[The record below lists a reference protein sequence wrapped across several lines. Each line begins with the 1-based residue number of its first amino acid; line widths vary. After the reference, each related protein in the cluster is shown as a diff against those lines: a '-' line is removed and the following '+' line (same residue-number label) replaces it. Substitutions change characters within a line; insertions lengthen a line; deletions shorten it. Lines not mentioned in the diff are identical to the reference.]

1 LQDLRDEKEDC
12 MMDNSQYFW
21 SRKSKLRNRFN
32 LLLLEHNE
40 LFFED
45 LSVALYPAAIDKLS
59 DIDTLKVPGR
69 LKICS
74 RSLIF
79 EPNDARKP
87 LKKYP
92 FKCMRSSVAQY
103 TIPGTSNNQLMCLAF
118 TSSAYIEMKPNDKIA
133 PFIMKDASGN
143 IIDSISS
150 NSRDSGEDSIRIII
164 ALNHSTNLLNIIKKI
179 EDLRMIYHKLVASP
193 YNSTVINNEL
203 NPIINQHNILTFDR
217 SHLIDYHETLLSQPT
232 AVKQVKPLILYPGCL
247 MITEMRIYFQPSQL
261 NNVGETIQHFDIANV
276 QGLYKRR
283 YLLQQIGLEFILK
296 HHESYFFIFNSSH
309 DRDEMYALI
318 QSHHNINNQES
329 NSLIT
334 STRRWQKREISNF
347 EYLMILNN
355 EADRSMN
362 DLTQYPVFPHVIS
375 DYLSTSLNLENPNI
389 FRDLSKPI
397 GALNAVRLAQF
408 QERYHSMP
416 PGDPANGIPPPFLY
430 GTHYSTPGY
439 VLFYLVR
446 VAPEYMLC
454 LQNGKFDASD
464 RMFHSVKELWTSCL
478 SNPADVKELL
488 PEFYHSNGDF
498 LMNSNDL
505 DLGFR
510 HTGERL
516 NDVELPPWAKSPRD
530 YIKKHRQAL
539 ECEYVS
545 QHLHEWIDLIFGYKQ
560 QGPAAEEANNIYY
573 YLTYEGSVDLE
584 KVTNPRERSA
594 FESQI
599 QEFGQTPKQL
609 FSGPHPRRDDRDA
622 EISLCSASKK
632 PVLDASATTDSSGD
646 SSIQSLYVSKA
657 TSVKAGLNNDNKVV
671 AKSRYASANEGDI
684 NVVHL
689 GDDFRNEVA
698 RELAQGGGA
707 ASSGSSNSSSS
718 RVSNNTSNGEKS
730 TPGVQSII
738 DKIKDKTVSFWD
750 MAFGSNTSGKSAIE
764 ADRSSSQVER
774 RQSTGTVSSVAKA
787 PIVSA
792 STTPTKSIAD
802 HQKQSPIAT
811 PKRTVSTDKAALANM
826 QLLDSAADMSSVLEN
841 LSVTYE
847 KEKSRSESTD
857 SAKHRVSPATLL
869 DSTLIQT
876 LSPSLK
882 GEINRMVLMPSDLFD
897 CHKSSVTSVA
907 IMKESSGNTGLAMN
921 NTVNCYVCT
930 SSKDASV
937 KLLQVNMTHS
947 TNYVNI
953 STNSRFTV
961 KRTFTGSDTAV
972 SACILTKDCKEIICS
987 SWDNYVYSFSVTN
1000 ACLIGKRLCHED
1012 SVSSLSYVTNRT
1024 SNSNYLL
1031 SGACDATMKIWE
1043 IKNGNI
1049 GSKPLI
1055 EFYDIEG
1062 SVQCVHMDE
1071 TMEFAA
1077 CGVDEGLIYV
1087 WNISLKPPASESITF
1102 TYQISAGESITCIK
1116 WLPYESGKIFYSQG
1130 TFSDHKLVCASTDGT
1145 LLCVDSEGR
1154 LFAGT
1159 KVVDAKVLAL
1169 ECDGRTVFG
1178 GLSDSSLRG
1187 WIMANGKFS
1196 EIYHFPR
1203 AHETSPVTSLAMD
1216 QDIIITGADNGSI
1229 RVWTVTFAN

>member
-1 LQDLRDEKEDC
+1 
-12 MMDNSQYFW
+12 MDNSQYFW
-21 SRKSKLRNRFN
+21 SRKSKLRSRFN

-59 DIDTLKVPGR
+59 DADTLKIPGR

-92 FKCMRSSVAQY
+92 FKCIRSNVTQY
-103 TIPGTSNNQLMCLAF
+103 TIPGVNNSQLMCLAF
-118 TSSAYIEMKPNDKIA
+118 TTSAYIEMKPNDKIA
-133 PFIMKDASGN
+133 PFILKDAGGN
-143 IIDSISS
+143 LMDSIS
-150 NSRDSGEDSIRIII
+150 NNNKDANDDSIRIII

-179 EDLRMIYHKLVASP
+179 EDLRMIYHKLLASP
-193 YNSTVINNEL
+193 YNSAVINTEL

-261 NNVGETIQHFDIANV
+261 NNVGETIQHFDVPNI

-296 HHESYFFIFNSSH
+296 HNESYFFIFNSSL

-318 QSHHNINNQES
+318 QSHHNINNQEK
-329 NSLIT
+329 NSLLHN
-334 STRRWQKREISNF
+334 TRKWQRREISNF
-347 EYLMILNN
+347 EYLMVLNN

-375 DYLSTSLNLENPNI
+375 DFLSSSLNLDNPNI

-397 GALNAVRLAQF
+397 GALNEVRLAQF
-408 QERYHSMP
+408 QQRYQSMP

-454 LQNGKFDASD
+454 LQNGKFDSSD
-464 RMFHSVKELWTSCL
+464 RMFHSIKELWTSCL
-478 SNPADVKELL
+478 NNPADVKELL
-488 PEFYHSNGDF
+488 PEFYNSNGDF
-498 LMNSNDL
+498 LVNSNDL

-545 QHLHEWIDLIFGYKQ
+545 QHIHEWIDLIFGYKQ
-560 QGPAAEEANNIYY
+560 LGPAAEDANNIYY

-594 FESQI
+594 YETQI
-599 QEFGQTPKQL
+599 EEFGQTPKQL
-609 FSGPHPRRDDRDA
+609 FSGPHPRRDDLDA
-622 EISLCSASKK
+622 DISLCSTTKK
-632 PVLDASATTDSSGD
+632 LVVSDSVADSSSD
-646 SSIQSLYVSKA
+646 NSIQSLYVSKA
-657 TSVKAGLNNDNKVV
+657 TSVKAGLSNDGKVSS
-671 AKSRYASANEGDI
+671 KSRYSTANDGDI

-698 RELAQGGGA
+698 RELSQNGVGMVGNGNNGIT
-707 ASSGSSNSSSS
+707 SSSNSSSS
-718 RVSNNTSNGEKS
+718 SKNSLGA
-730 TPGVQSII
+730 QSIF
-738 DKIKDKTVSFWD
+738 DKIKDKTVSLWD
-750 MAFGSNTSGKSAIE
+750 MTFGSSNSAKSPMEI
-764 ADRSSSQVER
+764 DRSNSA
-774 RQSTGTVSSVAKA
+774 GTIETSHRLSAGSSVPLTKV

-792 STTPTKSIAD
+792 STTPTKSVVEP
-802 HQKQSPIAT
+802 HKQSPVVTSRRTKSSDEIAQ
-811 PKRTVSTDKAALANM
+811 ANI
-826 QLLDSAADMSSVLEN
+826 QLLDSAANMNSVLEN
-841 LSVTYE
+841 LSLTYE
-847 KEKSRSESTD
+847 KTRSESSD
-857 SAKHRVSPATLL
+857 SSKHRASPATLFNNA
-869 DSTLIQT
+869 LIQT

-882 GEINRMVLMPSDLFD
+882 GEINRMVLMPSDLFA
-897 CHKSSVTSVA
+897 CHKASVTSVGV
-907 IMKESSGNTGLAMN
+907 IKESTSGTSLAMN
-921 NTVNCYVCT
+921 NTINCYVCT
-930 SSKDASV
+930 CSKDASV
-937 KLLQVNMTHS
+937 KLLQINMTHS
-947 TNYVNI
+947 ANYVNI
-953 STNSRFTV
+953 STNSRFTI
-961 KRTFTGSDTAV
+961 KRTFTGSDNPL
-972 SACILTKDCKEIICS
+972 SACVLTQDCKEIICS
-987 SWDNYVYSFSVTN
+987 SWDNYVYSFSITN
-1000 ACLIGKRLCHED
+1000 ACLIGKRSCHED
-1012 SVSSLSYVTNRT
+1012 SVSSLSYVTGR
-1024 SNSNYLL
+1024 NSSTNYLL

-1043 IKNGNI
+1043 IKNGNVS
-1049 GSKPLI
+1049 SKPSI

-1071 TMEFAA
+1071 TMEYAA

-1087 WNISLKPPASESITF
+1087 WNISLKSPASASITF
-1102 TYQISAGESITCIK
+1102 TYQISIGESITCIK

-1159 KVVDAKVLAL
+1159 KVTDSAVLAL
-1169 ECDGRTVFG
+1169 ESDGRTIFG

-1187 WIMANGKFS
+1187 WIMSNGKFS

-1203 AHETSPVTSLAMD
+1203 AHELSPITSLAMD
-1216 QDIIITGADNGSI
+1216 QDTIVTGADNGSI

>member
-1 LQDLRDEKEDC
+1 
-12 MMDNSQYFW
+12 M
-21 SRKSKLRNRFN
+21 
-32 LLLLEHNE
+32 EHNE

-92 FKCMRSSVAQY
+92 FKCIRSNVTQY
-103 TIPGTSNNQLMCLAF
+103 TIPGASNNQLMCLAF
-118 TSSAYIEMKPNDKIA
+118 TTSAYIEMKPNDKIA
-133 PFIMKDASGN
+133 PFILKDANGN
-143 IIDSISS
+143 LIDSISN
-150 NSRDSGEDSIRIII
+150 NSRDTSDDSIRIII

-179 EDLRMIYHKLVASP
+179 EDLRMIYHKLLVSP
-193 YNSTVINNEL
+193 YNSTVINTEL

-232 AVKQVKPLILYPGCL
+232 AVKQLKPLILYPGCL

-261 NNVGETIQHFDIANV
+261 NNVGETIQHFDVSNI

-296 HHESYFFIFNSSH
+296 HNESYFFIFNSSQ
-309 DRDEMYALI
+309 DRDEMCALI
-318 QSHHNINNQES
+318 QSHHSINNQEN
-329 NSLIT
+329 NSLINN
-334 STRRWQKREISNF
+334 TRKWQKREISNF

-362 DLTQYPVFPHVIS
+362 DLTQYPVFPHIIS
-375 DYLSTSLNLENPNI
+375 DYLSSSLNLENPNI

-397 GALNAVRLAQF
+397 GALNEVRLAQF
-408 QERYHSMP
+408 QQRYQSMP
-416 PGDPANGIPPPFLY
+416 PGDPTNGIPPPFLY

-478 SNPADVKELL
+478 NNPADVKELL
-488 PEFYHSNGDF
+488 PEFYNSNGDF
-498 LMNSNDL
+498 LVNSNDL

-539 ECEYVS
+539 ESEYVS
-545 QHLHEWIDLIFGYKQ
+545 QHIHEWIDLIFGYKQ
-560 QGPAAEEANNIYY
+560 QGPAAEDANNIYY

-594 FESQI
+594 YETQI
-599 QEFGQTPKQL
+599 EEFGQTPKQL
-609 FSGPHPRRDDRDA
+609 FSGPHPRRDDLSA
-622 EISLCSASKK
+622 EISLCSTTKK
-632 PVLDASATTDSSGD
+632 PLDHDSVADSSSE

-657 TSVKAGLNNDNKVV
+657 TSVKAGLSTNDGKVV
-671 AKSRYASANEGDI
+671 SKSRYATANDADI

-698 RELAQGGGA
+698 KELSQHGA
-707 ASSGSSNSSSS
+707 STVVSGSSNNGINNGN
-718 RVSNNTSNGEKS
+718 SNKNVQ
-730 TPGVQSII
+730 GVQSIF
-738 DKIKDKTVSFWD
+738 DKIKDKTVSLWD
-750 MAFGSNTSGKSAIE
+750 MTFGSSNATKSSMEMDRVNSAALAEHSQRVPAGTSAPLTK
-764 ADRSSSQVER
+764 
-774 RQSTGTVSSVAKA
+774 T

-792 STTPTKSIAD
+792 STTPTKSTVEQ
-802 HQKQSPIAT
+802 QKPSPAVAS
-811 PKRTVSTDKAALANM
+811 KRSMSSDKLAQANL
-826 QLLDSAADMSSVLEN
+826 QLLDSAADMNSVLEN
-841 LSVTYE
+841 LSLTYE
-847 KEKSRSESTD
+847 KTRNESSD
-857 SAKHRVSPATLL
+857 SSKHRMSPAMLL
-869 DSTLIQT
+869 DNTLIQT

-882 GEINRMVLMPSDLFD
+882 GEINRMVLMPSDLFA
-897 CHKSSVTSVA
+897 CHKASVTSVG
-907 IMKESSGNTGLAMN
+907 IIKESTSSTSLAMN
-921 NTVNCYVCT
+921 NTINCYVCT
-930 SSKDASV
+930 CSKDASV
-937 KLLQVNMTHS
+937 KLLQINMTHS
-947 TNYVNI
+947 ANFVNI
-953 STNSRFTV
+953 STNSRFTI
-961 KRTFTGSDTAV
+961 KRTFTGSDNPL
-972 SACILTKDCKEIICS
+972 SACVLTKDCKEIICS
-987 SWDNYVYSFSVTN
+987 SWDNYVYSFSITN

-1012 SVSSLSYVTNRT
+1012 SVSSLSYVTTRN
-1024 SNSNYLL
+1024 SNTNYLL

-1043 IKNGNI
+1043 IKNGNVS
-1049 GSKPLI
+1049 SKPSI

-1071 TMEFAA
+1071 TMEYAA

-1087 WNISLKPPASESITF
+1087 WNLSLEAPASASITF
-1102 TYQISAGESITCIK
+1102 TYQISVGESITCIK

-1159 KVVDAKVLAL
+1159 KVIDSKVLAL
-1169 ECDGRTVFG
+1169 ESDGRTIFG
-1178 GLSDSSLRG
+1178 GLADSSLRG
-1187 WIMANGKFS
+1187 WIMSNGKFS

-1203 AHETSPVTSLAMD
+1203 AHEVSPITSLAMD
-1216 QDIIITGADNGSI
+1216 QDTIVTGADNGSI